1 MASHDADDD
10 DMAPLRLEWRG
21 PTARRQ
27 LPGYG
32 DWLRGSPEPLW
43 CDVITLAPRLR
54 LPWAYT
60 PEQEEEGDVWECG
73 AVWLHS
79 AAAPNGAVYTA
90 DLHEDLRQAL
100 EGLRS
105 NVKAA
110 KHTLLVNPAGLP
122 YDQKRLGGDH
132 QVVASGSRRRF
143 TLSVRA
149 TAGREPLQRKLLL
162 AIAWT

>member
-1 MASHDADDD
+1 MDAEDA
-10 DMAPLRLEWRG
+10 MAPLRLEWRG

-32 DWLRGSPEPLW
+32 DWLRGSAEPLW
-43 CDVITLAPRLR
+43 CDVMTLAPRIR

-60 PEQEEEGDVWECG
+60 QEQEEEGDVWECG

-79 AAAPNGAVYTA
+79 AALPNGTVYTA

-100 EGLRS
+100 EMLRG
-105 NVKAA
+105 NITAA
-110 KHTLLVNPAGLP
+110 KYTLLVDPGGMS

-132 QVVASGSRRRF
+132 QVVASGRRF
-143 TLSVRA
+143 TLSVRLEE
-149 TAGREPLQRKLLL
+149 TSRRKLLL